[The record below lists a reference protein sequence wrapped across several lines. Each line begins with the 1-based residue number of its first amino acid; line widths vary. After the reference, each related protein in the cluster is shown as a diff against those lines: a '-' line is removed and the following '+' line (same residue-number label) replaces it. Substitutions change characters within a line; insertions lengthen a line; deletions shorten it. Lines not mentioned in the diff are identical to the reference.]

1 MYFFI
6 YFILKIRA
14 VGYSGQHPV
23 FPIGDNKVVLV
34 ISNRLTIFDW
44 ITKIQYNFNGQHVG

>member
-1 MYFFI
+1 M

-23 FPIGDNKVVLV
+23 FPIGENKVVLV

-44 ITKIQYNFNGQHVG
+44 ITKIQYNFNGQHVGQR